1 MAKTPKK
8 AKEPIRLRFKEL
20 ADGNKSLYLDTYR
33 NGKRHYEF
41 LKLYLVP
48 ETNPLQKR
56 LNADTLKAANAI
68 KAERIIE
75 LTNGEAGIKNT
86 QQGKMLLSD
95 WMAAYTE
102 TKQDRSKGL
111 QEQVGVTARLLYQY
125 GGGQTRLCDVDK
137 DFCNGFIYFLKHV
150 YTTGTGKLLA
160 PKTARNYCI
169 AFSAA
174 LNKAV
179 RDGLIDSNPF
189 SKIDPDSKIKVP
201 ESKRTYLTKEEIKRL
216 EATPCGNN
224 EVKRAFLFSCF
235 AMLRISD
242 VRRLRWSDIV
252 TDGDKMR
259 MSVIQEKT
267 DTIVTITLPK
277 KAVEFLPDRA
287 AANGDCN
294 VFNLPC
300 HTAVNNNVKK
310 WVKAAGIGKKVT
322 FHISRHTAATNALAA
337 GVDIYTVSKML
348 GHSEVRTTQIY
359 TKVIDRKKDEAANLM
374 DEYYKD

>member
-48 ETNPLQKR
+48 ETTPLQKR

-95 WMAAYTE
+95 WMAAYMK
-102 TKQDRSKGL
+102 TKQDKSKGFL
-111 QEQVGVTARLLYQY
+111 GQIRVTARLLWQY
-125 GGGQTRLCDVDK
+125 GGEQTRLCDVDK
-137 DFCNGFIYFLKHV
+137 EFCSGFIYFLKHV
-150 YTTGTGKLLA
+150 YTTRTGKHFA
-160 PKTARNYCI
+160 PPTAQNCCI
-169 AFSAA
+169 TFSAA

-179 RDGLIDSNPF
+179 RDGLINNNPF
-189 SKIDPDSKIKVP
+189 SKIEPDSKIKVP
-201 ESKRTYLTKEEIKRL
+201 ESKRAYLTKEEIKRL
-216 EATPCGNN
+216 EATPCSNN

-242 VRRLRWSDIV
+242 VKRLRWSDIV

-267 DTIVTITLPK
+267 DTVVTLTLPQ

-300 HTAVNNNVKK
+300 FTAINNNIKK
-310 WVKAAGIGKKVT
+310 WVKAAEIDKRVT

-348 GHSEVRTTQIY
+348 GHSKVKTTQIY
-359 TKVIDRKKDEAANLM
+359 TKVIDKKKDEAANLM